1 MSLLRDSISLF
12 INRVFLLVIV
22 FATDALVSRYLGPE
36 YKGYYVILYLTPVM
50 LATTASLGLEFGINA
65 VGRLGTLSKGE
76 LHRLFSSA
84 AALMA
89 ISCGCLIAFLILD
102 IGGLTSYLYA
112 GLSRPAPNWVGL
124 SWAIVPAEAFF
135 ILVGMLV
142 LTVGRPRVFSW
153 MRLVYRSTTLAV
165 ACFIYFF
172 WLTDP
177 DASITFLLVG
187 YLGGVT
193 LAVLTGLIGSGYRL
207 AWPTARIKG
216 LLFQSLQVYPARLA
230 ERLQTRINLIFL
242 GILASAYSTG
252 IYSVALGIS
261 ESIFLVSG
269 EITLVFFSR
278 NVLEESHA
286 YNQGIRLMG
295 VFSLLV
301 GTFVAIVASLAL
313 PWVYGPRFLE
323 SISLIWFLL
332 PGTVSL
338 SLVQVLM
345 PYFVQAGRAGQLSLA
360 RGLGVICNIL
370 LCFILIP
377 RYGVTGAALASSAS
391 LCLVIAI
398 LFQKYRSICGL
409 SWREVAVPTSAD
421 VQLLKVKLLNFF
433 ARYALSK

>member
-1 MSLLRDSISLF
+1 
-12 INRVFLLVIV
+12 
-22 FATDALVSRYLGPE
+22 
-36 YKGYYVILYLTPVM
+36 
-50 LATTASLGLEFGINA
+50 
-65 VGRLGTLSKGE
+65 
-76 LHRLFSSA
+76 
-84 AALMA
+84 
-89 ISCGCLIAFLILD
+89 
-102 IGGLTSYLYA
+102 
-112 GLSRPAPNWVGL
+112 
-124 SWAIVPAEAFF
+124 
-135 ILVGMLV
+135 
-142 LTVGRPRVFSW
+142 